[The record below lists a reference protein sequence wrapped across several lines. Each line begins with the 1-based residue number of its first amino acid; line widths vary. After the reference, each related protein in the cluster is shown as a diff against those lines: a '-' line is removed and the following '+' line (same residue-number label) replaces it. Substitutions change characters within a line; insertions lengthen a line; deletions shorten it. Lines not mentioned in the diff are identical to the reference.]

1 MKKQRTGILAAAA
14 CVLLAFVLGLSLG
27 RMDRE
32 PVTVTQTSRSL
43 PPAQEETFSLLVNIN
58 TASLEELTVLPGIG
72 EAYAQ
77 RIIDY
82 REANGPFESVGALLN
97 VSGIGEKKLEAVW
110 DLITIEG
117 E

>member
-1 MKKQRTGILAAAA
+1 MKKQHTGIMAAAA

-43 PPAQEETFSLLVNIN
+43 PPAQKETFSLLVNIN

-82 REANGPFESVGALLN
+82 REANGPFQTVEELLN
-97 VSGIGEKKLEAVW
+97 VEGIGPNRLEAILDYV
-110 DLITIEG
+110 TTG
-117 E
+117 G